1 MTGNVT
7 IQSVN
12 FTDVDPT
19 YTLGLISERIVNY
32 YTKAAADT
40 GYTATSVIVYDS
52 PASGKVIY
60 GVSQSVAQIQALF
73 YDVTQAELNEVIDGI
88 GANADG
94 TYNTPDGSNFLDS
107 TTTVMDALGE
117 IDSQVGAATTPVVRT
132 NNPIVA
138 DNSSN
143 ENIDALDSAIGTDA
157 QLTVVTRTT
166 GQLAVDSSVMT
177 KFDVIDAGIGFDAQ
191 LSGVPKNI
199 SKNNTI
205 YQNLEA
211 LDTYKTV
218 RTIKKTVAW
227 SGANPATV
235 DFLLPSDAN
244 MTPANIDLGSIIPIN
259 ARVIDGFV
267 KCTSATT
274 FSGGPTTLVAGIGNA
289 SGGAQI
295 SSSGTIYALN
305 AINGNGAAFN
315 TPIAISASASKVWLT
330 DVTPG
335 ANWSTQTAGIYTVY
349 ITFVDVSNV

>member
-12 FTDVDPT
+12 LVDVDPT
-19 YTLGLISERIVNY
+19 YTLGLISDRIVNY
-32 YTKAAADT
+32 YTKAVTDT
-40 GYTATSVIVYDS
+40 SYTATSVIVYDS
-52 PASGKVIY
+52 PAYGNVIY

-73 YDVTQAELNEVIDGI
+73 YDVTQTELDDVITGI

-94 TYNTPDGSNFLDS
+94 TYNTPTGSNFLDA
-107 TTTVMDALGE
+107 TTTIMDALGE
-117 IDSQVGAATTPVVRT
+117 IDTQVGAAVTPVVRT
-132 NNPIVA
+132 NNPILIA
-138 DNSSN
+138 NSSN
-143 ENIDALDSAIGTDA
+143 ENIDALDASIGTDA
-157 QLTVVTRTT
+157 QLTIVTRTT

-191 LSGVPKNI
+191 LSGTPKNI

-218 RTIKKTVAW
+218 RTVKKTVGW
-227 SGANPATV
+227 SGANPTTV

-244 MTPANIDLGSIIPIN
+244 TTPANIDLGSIIPIN
-259 ARVIDGFV
+259 ARIIDGFV
-267 KCTSATT
+267 KCTSAST

-295 SSSGTIYALN
+295 STSGTIYALD
-305 AINGNGAAFN
+305 AIRGTGASLTA
-315 TPIAISASASKVWLT
+315 PIGISASASKVWLT

-335 ANWSTQTAGIYTVY
+335 ANWSTQTAGVYTVY